1 MGRSNKTAGL
11 RTEQMDNWSRRRGG
25 HPSYNKP
32 KVLQR
37 MWDWMV
43 TDRITKTS
51 VGEKQSSDHWPLA
64 LARTDG
70 VEPDDMLL
78 L

>member
-25 HPSYNKP
+25 HPSYKSDAAHQTNKP

-51 VGEKQSSDHWPLA
+51 VGEKQSSDH
-64 LARTDG
+64 
-70 VEPDDMLL
+70 
-78 L
+78 